1 MNEKHNPD
9 EAPKGSFVLA
19 LIFLAIFALVYFVNF
34 KYLASVWHID

>member
-1 MNEKHNPD
+1 MDEKHSPD

-19 LIFLAIFALVYFVNF
+19 LIFLAAFVLIYYVNF